1 MKEDNARFWVW
12 HRGSW
17 VKLTLTP
24 GQVLST
30 FESCRTDEGYHREVS
45 TYAHHG
51 EEVVCEWY
59 ETGRDCDGR
68 YERGGELVCD
78 LADLAARDAHA
89 EFPVRENVG
98 IKAPQ
103 WKRAGGYRRDPAAE
117 AAGY

>member
-12 HRGSW
+12 HRGGW

-30 FESCRTDEGYHREVS
+30 FQSQQTDEGYCREAS
-45 TYAHHG
+45 TFAHHG
-51 EEVVCEWY
+51 ETVGCEWY

-78 LADLAARDAHA
+78 LADLAARDAFA
-89 EFPVRENVG
+89 DFPVRENVG
-98 IKAPQ
+98 IRAPEWQ
-103 WKRAGGYRRDPAAE
+103 RAGGYRRDHAAE
-117 AAGY
+117 SAGY

>member
-51 EEVVCEWY
+51 ETVVCQWY

-68 YERGGELVCD
+68 YERGGELFCP
-78 LADLAARDAHA
+78 LADLAARDAFA
-89 EFPVRENVG
+89 EFPVRENFG
-98 IKAPQ
+98 IKAPE
-103 WKRAGGYRRDPAAE
+103 WKRVIG
-117 AAGY
+117 